1 MRPPKRLLVLLAALL
16 VGGQAIVASAN
27 GATTV
32 NVTPD
37 MPATVGNNCYPF
49 GLGGIEDGNT
59 WTPFMGFVYKDVP
72 AFQLKTGDKLAF
84 DLVAMNDVDVQV
96 KIEVAPTTGNGGDTP
111 SLPFT
116 TVVTNS
122 QTPTNPRGDTTLENY
137 ELGFTAEAPFN
148 FSGGGLIIRFSDP
161 SASYLTDTGDGH
173 CDGVLG
179 GADSTDPSGFFV
191 ERYFTDTDGVT
202 PYDDFGVD
210 SLAGFR
216 LTLADI
222 PPTAPP
228 AGPTGQPPTTKKKC
242 KKKGKRKS
250 SVSTAKK
257 KRCKKK
263 KKR

>member
-1 MRPPKRLLVLLAALL
+1 M
-16 VGGQAIVASAN
+16 VASAN

-37 MPATVGNNCYPF
+37 MPATAGDNCFPF
-49 GLGGIEDGNT
+49 GLGGNDTGEF
-59 WTPFMGFVYKDVP
+59 WTPYMGFVYKDVP

-96 KIEVAPTTGNGGDTP
+96 KIEFAPTTGNGGDTP

-116 TVVTNS
+116 TVVTNT

-161 SASYLTDTGDGH
+161 SAGYLTDTGAGH

-179 GADSTDPSGFFV
+179 GADSADPSGFFV
-191 ERYFTDTDGVT
+191 ERYYGDADGVT
-202 PYDDFGVD
+202 PYENFDVG

-216 LTLADI
+216 LTLADV
-222 PPTAPP
+222 PQPAPP
-228 AGPTGQPPTTKKKC
+228 AGPTGQPPATKKKC
-242 KKKGKRKS
+242 KKHKKKRS
-250 SVSTAKK
+250 AESAKK
-257 KRCKKK
+257 KKCKKK
-263 KKR
+263 KKN

>member
-16 VGGQAIVASAN
+16 VGGQAMVASAN

-32 NVTPD
+32 NVTPA
-37 MPATVGNNCYPF
+37 MPATTGDNCYPF
-49 GLGGIEDGNT
+49 GLGGIDMET

-84 DLVAMNDVDVQV
+84 DLVAMNDVDVQL
-96 KIEVAPTTGNGGDTP
+96 KIEFAPTTGNGGDTP

-116 TVVTNS
+116 TVVTNT

-148 FSGGGLIIRFSDP
+148 FTGGGLIIRFSDP
-161 SASYLTDTGDGH
+161 STSYLTDTH

-179 GADSTDPSGFFV
+179 GADSSDPSGFFV
-191 ERYFTDTDGVT
+191 ERYYGDADGVT
-202 PYDDFGVD
+202 PYDHFDVA

-216 LTLADI
+216 LTLADVSA
-222 PPTAPP
+222 TAPP
-228 AGPTGQPPTTKKKC
+228 AGPTGQRAAALKKC
-242 KKKGKRKS
+242 KKKAHKKHWTKKKLKKCKRKARKLP
-250 SVSTAKK
+250 V
-257 KRCKKK
+257 
-263 KKR
+263 

>member
-1 MRPPKRLLVLLAALL
+1 M
-16 VGGQAIVASAN
+16 VASAN

-37 MPATVGNNCYPF
+37 MPATVGDNCYPF
-49 GLGGIEDGNT
+49 GLGGIEDT
-59 WTPFMGFVYKDVP
+59 AIWKPYMGFVYKDVP

-84 DLVAMNDVDVQV
+84 DLVAMNDVDVQLE
-96 KIEVAPTTGNGGDTP
+96 IEFAPTTGNGGDTP

-116 TVVTNS
+116 TVVANT

-148 FSGGGLIIRFSDP
+148 FSGGGLIIRFSNP
-161 SASYLTDTGDGH
+161 SVAYAMDNF

-191 ERYFTDTDGVT
+191 ERYFGDADGVT
-202 PYDDFGVD
+202 PYDQFGVG

-216 LTLADI
+216 LTLADV
-222 PPTAPP
+222 PPRP
-228 AGPTGQPPTTKKKC
+228 GPTGQPAAKKKKC
-242 KKKGKRKS
+242 KKK
-250 SVSTAKK
+250 KK
-257 KRCKKK
+257 KARAG
-263 KKR
+263 RRPPRRRSARRRERARRSRRHEGAILERRSSPSES

>member
-16 VGGQAIVASAN
+16 VGGQAMVASAN

-37 MPATVGNNCYPF
+37 MPATVGDNCFPF
-49 GLGGIEDGNT
+49 GLGGDESGER
-59 WTPFMGFVYKDVP
+59 WTPYMGFVYKDVP

-96 KIEVAPTTGNGGDTP
+96 KIEFAPTTGNGGDTP

-116 TVVTNS
+116 TVVTNT
-122 QTPTNPRGDTTLENY
+122 QTPTNPRGDTTLENF

-161 SASYLTDTGDGH
+161 STSYLTDTF

-191 ERYFTDTDGVT
+191 ERYFGDADGVT
-202 PYDDFGVD
+202 PYDNFGVG

-216 LTLADI
+216 LTLADV

-228 AGPTGQPPTTKKKC
+228 AGPTGQPAAKKKKCKKHKTKHRTAESAKKKC
-242 KKKGKRKS
+242 KKKKRS
-250 SVSTAKK
+250 
-257 KRCKKK
+257 
-263 KKR
+263 